1 MWTECHVIDFHEYFK
16 NLNQKLDDI
25 EKVPRRDWWP
35 AEVRPEQTLSD
46 PFPWQLHDD
55 KLFIFY
61 KWIIKLKIKSV
72 AYSSQGS
79 QTGQLDSCN
88 WLADG
93 STTG

>member
-1 MWTECHVIDFHEYFK
+1 MQFSSINFGIIVQLK
-16 NLNQKLDDI
+16 N
-25 EKVPRRDWWP
+25 
-35 AEVRPEQTLSD
+35 
-46 PFPWQLHDD
+46 
-55 KLFIFY
+55 
-61 KWIIKLKIKSV
+61 KSV